1 LEWSILWKHFPNEG
15 EIQMNPM
22 AKTIAFWAAFFL
34 TAILLYNVFLHPSIG
49 SETEIT
55 FSSFLDEVNN
65 KNVKSA
71 KIVDSDLT
79 GQLISGGNFKTVV
92 PTDYPALYD
101 KLQGVNVKIEH
112 PTRNPWLDALSS
124 WAPFIFIIGFWIY
137 FMRRMQKSGAHKNRS
152 TADSD
157 RGNTNVVQLEPDV
170 AKAFPNS
177 QSVNE
182 ALRLVIQLKHIP
194 GTT

>member
-1 LEWSILWKHFPNEG
+1 
-15 EIQMNPM
+15 MNPM